1 VNGVH
6 DLGGMHGFGPVE
18 REVNEPVFH
27 APWEAEMVAI
37 SNAVRAGGR
46 AVMNI
51 DEFRHGIERMDPVHY
66 LASSY
71 YEHWFDGIS
80 RVLIEKDVISA
91 DELEKRT
98 AFFIDRP
105 EAPAAAAIANRLPGE
120 PQPDRAGARGFKREP
135 AAELVPRHH
144 HLDPF
149 GSARGFK
156 REPAAEPRFRPGER
170 VVTRVFAPHG
180 HTRLPRYA
188 RGKHGAVQ
196 RVHGTYVFPDS
207 NAHGLGEQP
216 QPLYSVEFDAH
227 ELWGEDAE
235 QNQKLYLDLW
245 ESYLRPG

>member
-18 REVNEPVFH
+18 REQNEPVFH

-51 DEFRHGIERMDPVHY
+51 DEFRNGIERMDPAHY
-66 LASSY
+66 LGSTY

-105 EAPAAAAIANRLPGE
+105 DAPAIAAIAAPLPPE
-120 PQPDRAGARGFKREP
+120 VQPDRNG
-135 AAELVPRHH
+135 
-144 HLDPF
+144 
-149 GSARGFK
+149 ARGFK

-188 RGKHGAVQ
+188 RGKHGAVH

>member
-1 VNGVH
+1 MNGVH

-18 REVNEPVFH
+18 REANEPVFH

-135 AAELVPRHH
+135 AAE
-144 HLDPF
+144 
-149 GSARGFK
+149 
-156 REPAAEPRFRPGER
+156 PRFRPGER

-235 QNQKLYLDLW
+235 SNQMLYLDLW